1 MRRALSVVRRA
12 SSTAYLLRV
21 LPLRVVRLFLRV
33 STQGV
38 SIACPAVVA
47 VLILRY
53 SKYLFKVPI
62 VATANYSTKNLNF
75 LETHDWLS
83 KPGNRTVVHFSSSF
97 ADGGA

>member
-1 MRRALSVVRRA
+1 MSQVVSHRALCSACRA
-12 SSTAYLLRV
+12 SSV
-21 LPLRVVRLFLRV
+21 LWRA
-33 STQGV
+33 SAQGV
-38 SIACPAVVA
+38 SAARRA
-47 VLILRY
+47 TATNLIPRY

-75 LETHDWLS
+75 LEIHDWLS

>member
-1 MRRALSVVRRA
+1 MFLADVQDKLQGKYDTLLEFA
-12 SSTAYLLRV
+12 STPGR
-21 LPLRVVRLFLRV
+21 
-33 STQGV
+33 Q
-38 SIACPAVVA
+38 CK
-47 VLILRY
+47 Y